1 MKTPQ
6 EIADGIVGMIRVAF
20 LELNENMTVEGLA
33 KHNENMKEAVESIA
47 AAIQAERDVRPPKG
61 HIVTD
66 DGVVRKVLG
75 TLPMTAD
82 GCVATINGTFYTPQ
96 DGDPDGICGMAAW
109 AENNAPV
116 GRRLG
121 FCVSYV
127 GSYRTWNS
135 NECYSTREAA
145 EAAKKETT

>member
-1 MKTPQ
+1 MKTPR
-6 EIADGIVGMIRVAF
+6 EIAEGIVGSSVRRCIHDWYP
-20 LELNENMTVEGLA
+20 LPELGDS
-33 KHNENMKEAVESIA
+33 AVETLEAAIA
-47 AAIQAERDVRPPKG
+47 SAIQAERDVRPPKG